1 MDSVLCVH
9 ILQDLF
15 GVFSLRKGQR
25 GVPKARKAYSIP
37 DPHALAS
44 EISPDIVTDGASP
57 T

>member
-25 GVPKARKAYSIP
+25 GVPKAWKAYSIP